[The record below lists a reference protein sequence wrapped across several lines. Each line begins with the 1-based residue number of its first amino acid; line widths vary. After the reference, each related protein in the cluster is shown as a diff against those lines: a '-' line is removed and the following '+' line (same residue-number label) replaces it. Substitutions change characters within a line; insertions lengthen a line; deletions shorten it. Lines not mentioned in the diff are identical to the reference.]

1 MTIEPHSTKFDC
13 VAFMREARD
22 RISDKMTTMSH
33 EEFRHWLRSFRYTD
47 PALQHLADRLRT
59 ADHEDGEAAPAPI
72 DRQRARGR
80 DAG

>member
-1 MTIEPHSTKFDC
+1 MTIEPHTTKFDC

-47 PALQHLADRLRT
+47 PALQRLADRLADSGPRRRRGRT
-59 ADHEDGEAAPAPI
+59 GAHRPPA
-72 DRQRARGR
+72 RARR
-80 DAG
+80 